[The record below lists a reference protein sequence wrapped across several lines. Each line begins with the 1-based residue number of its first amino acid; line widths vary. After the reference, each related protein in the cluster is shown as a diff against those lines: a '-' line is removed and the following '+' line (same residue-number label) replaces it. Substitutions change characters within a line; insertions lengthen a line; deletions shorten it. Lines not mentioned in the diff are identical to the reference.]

1 MQTPF
6 LDSSLVYER
15 LGPSYSSR
23 QEDLQDRRRGHL
35 VGMVDGAVGLVVRDT
50 RGSEE
55 EEVPRRGP
63 GRAVGSQLVPR
74 GGGRVGAVHA
84 PAESYR
90 GVVQLARGWDIVALQ
105 ELAGVDVERDARI
118 ARLLAP
124 LRRERRRAHRVEAP
138 PRRIHRDAE

>member
-55 EEVPRRGP
+55 EEVAGGGP
-63 GRAVGSQLVPR
+63 DRP
-74 GGGRVGAVHA
+74 GGGRGEAA
-84 PAESYR
+84 GS
-90 GVVQLARGWDIVALQ
+90 VVNPRPPNPTATSFSWRA
-105 ELAGVDVERDARI
+105 AGTS
-118 ARLLAP
+118 
-124 LRRERRRAHRVEAP
+124 
-138 PRRIHRDAE
+138 